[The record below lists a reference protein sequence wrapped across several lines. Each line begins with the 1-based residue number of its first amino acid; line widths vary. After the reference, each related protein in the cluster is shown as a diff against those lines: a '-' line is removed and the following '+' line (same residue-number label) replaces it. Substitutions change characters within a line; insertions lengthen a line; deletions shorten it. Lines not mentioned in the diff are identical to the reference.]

1 MNCSFYKALAAV
13 HNLRNG
19 RAREGWRRMRRCRVR
34 KKGLKEPLEFPPADF
49 RSSFPHIC
57 LRECQRKLL
66 SPLRLSLWCEWV
78 TFMLDPE
85 LIKLKDVQSM
95 YLWSWCLNQ
104 ETSSCRGWEELWFF
118 FFSYWYFL
126 SSPLWNCNF
135 EISSKLWLCCDTVT
149 TSPCAHSW
157 HFEVSLYLFTCATF
171 KFSKL
176 KLGWCS
182 QLVVSKQRLYCYIL
196 FTAACTVSPK
206 HNRSAYLL
214 SQFC

>member
-104 ETSSCRGWEELWFF
+104 ETSSCRGWEELCFF
-118 FFSYWYFL
+118 FFPIDISSVHLCGIATLKSPPSCDFVVTQSQLPHALIADTLKFLCIFSLVQLFNSLSWSLVDVHSL
-126 SSPLWNCNF
+126 SSVN
-135 EISSKLWLCCDTVT
+135 SVYTVT
-149 TSPCAHSW
+149 Y
-157 HFEVSLYLFTCATF
+157 FSL
-171 KFSKL
+171 
-176 KLGWCS
+176 
-182 QLVVSKQRLYCYIL
+182 
-196 FTAACTVSPK
+196 
-206 HNRSAYLL
+206 LL
-214 SQFC
+214 AQ